1 MLSEIAPWGWV
12 AFGIEVCFGINNK
25 VIMSEDNPK
34 MFSLIRGRKK
44 KKTKPKTSNK
54 QTKNLS
60 SQLSVTP
67 M

>member
-1 MLSEIAPWGWV
+1 MLSETAPWGWV

-44 KKTKPKTSNK
+44 RKQNQKPATNK
-54 QTKNLS
+54 QKNCPLS
-60 SQLSVTP
+60 SV
-67 M
+67 